1 MNPKLCRHFQ
11 LLSFLLK
18 LKLILIKCLGS
29 GGQLITL
36 RVRFSQVAYLLMR
49 HVAFLSFFYIEG
61 VKVAG
66 WPQVYVTQ
74 NNVENENAKSV

>member
-1 MNPKLCRHFQ
+1 M
-11 LLSFLLK
+11 
-18 LKLILIKCLGS
+18 LGFG

-49 HVAFLSFFYIEG
+49 HVAILSFFYIEG
-61 VKVAG
+61 VKVDGWLAA